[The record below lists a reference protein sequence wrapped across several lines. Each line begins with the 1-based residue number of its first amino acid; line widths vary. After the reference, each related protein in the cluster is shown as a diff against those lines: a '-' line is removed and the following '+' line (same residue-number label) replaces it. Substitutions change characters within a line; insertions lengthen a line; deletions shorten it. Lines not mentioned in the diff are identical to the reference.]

1 MIRQQI
7 SELQQSDMAQRLLL
21 DREAQDAGWLL
32 AWLTP
37 HVTATE
43 RQLLTDLV
51 GRAAP
56 GDTSVLAPGKH
67 IAQFVVH

>member
-1 MIRQQI
+1 LPAIRQQF
-7 SELQQSDMAQRLLL
+7 SEAQQFDMARRLLL

-43 RQLLTDLV
+43 RQLLADLA
-51 GRAAP
+51 GRASCHRLCSW
-56 GDTSVLAPGKH
+56 G
-67 IAQFVVH
+67 